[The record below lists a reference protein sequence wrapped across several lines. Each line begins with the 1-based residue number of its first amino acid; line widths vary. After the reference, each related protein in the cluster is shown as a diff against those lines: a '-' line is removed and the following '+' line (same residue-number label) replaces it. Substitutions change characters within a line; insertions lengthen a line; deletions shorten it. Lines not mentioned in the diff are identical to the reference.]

1 MKMRWPQGEGK
12 DKTLLLRTG
21 QDNETAEV
29 PRQKANGKRQS
40 DRRQKALKANTARA
54 GQDEHT
60 ADNDVI
66 NIEIHVTATVMG
78 VVQGVGLIKINVY
91 FALLLLIKN
100 RLQQQIE
107 NLNVTQKYLTNFIS
121 SPLPSCVTG
130 PLAKLE
136 VFSSHNAKLSA
147 ATLLYCGYAPGFF
160 V

>member
-1 MKMRWPQGEGK
+1 M
-12 DKTLLLRTG
+12 
-21 QDNETAEV
+21 

-40 DRRQKALKANTARA
+40 DRRQKALKANTARP

-100 RLQQQIE
+100 RLKQQIE
-107 NLNVTQKYLTNFIS
+107 NLNVTQKYLTNFINLS
-121 SPLPSCVTG
+121 SLSLPSSVTG

>member
-1 MKMRWPQGEGK
+1 M
-12 DKTLLLRTG
+12 
-21 QDNETAEV
+21 

-40 DRRQKALKANTARA
+40 DRRQKALKANTARP

-78 VVQGVGLIKINVY
+78 VVEGVGLIKINVY

-107 NLNVTQKYLTNFIS
+107 NLNVTQKYLANFIS
-121 SPLPSCVTG
+121 SPLPFPPRPNLKCFLAIMQSFQQQLCFTAAPPLVFLSSCRKWQKFQ
-130 PLAKLE
+130 L
-136 VFSSHNAKLSA
+136 
-147 ATLLYCGYAPGFF
+147 
-160 V
+160 